1 MSMKHYRVFL
11 GAPSSA
17 SLCCNEG
24 DFEWET
30 FTTTTPVLD
39 VSVFEAA
46 SRRISSLYKNMIFAE
61 DDDEDIG
68 GASDSNLLDAEHS
81 SRAAETFI
89 TWSQTQNRTRDA
101 SGSQVSSGVQESTME
116 ETQETA
122 SHEYS
127 DTSSIGRFP
136 HFSCN
141 LHTLRLVRAL
151 VEMAKSSR
159 TKGTLK
165 VNVLMAVLE
174 VEGPDAVTIRKG
186 QHAGNQVSILKMIL
200 GDGDGNILK
209 LTAWRDVA
217 EMWGIGTDT
226 QLPIRRGD
234 IVLFQSVS
242 GLFSGYVESG

>member
-1 MSMKHYRVFL
+1 MPKHFHVFL
-11 GAPSSA
+11 GAPSLA
-17 SLCCNEG
+17 SLHCNEG

-30 FTTTTPVLD
+30 FTTTTPILD
-39 VSVFEAA
+39 PSVVVAA
-46 SRRISSLYKNMIFAE
+46 SRRISHLYEDMNFAE
-61 DDDEDIG
+61 DDDEDIEG
-68 GASDSNLLDAEHS
+68 ETDSNFLDAEHS
-81 SRAAETFI
+81 SKAAETLI
-89 TWSQTQNRTRDA
+89 TWSTTQNRTRHT
-101 SGSQVSSGVQESTME
+101 SESQVSSDLRDSTME

-136 HFSCN
+136 HFSFN
-141 LHTLRLVRAL
+141 LHTLRLVKTL

-159 TKGTLK
+159 TKGSLK

-174 VEGPDAVTIRKG
+174 VEGPDVVTIRKG
-186 QHAGNQVSILKMIL
+186 QHAGNQTSILKIVV

-217 EMWGIGTDT
+217 ETWGIGTDR
-226 QLPIRRGD
+226 QPPIRRGD

-242 GLFSGYVESG
+242 KLSSGYVGTY